1 MKPLQGSDDTP
12 PLRRWRTIIIAIIS
26 VLLTVL
32 FAVLAEQMVEEEPSI
47 KISYNKNSDAT
58 LMPNLLFTFNKK
70 FSLRCDGFPDCGKYF
85 VNTSIEDNAIYENI
99 NDPTYNNLNET
110 DDFIINVFD
119 SDYLSN
125 KDKSPDYIEY
135 LNTQNQYYIT
145 QGKDVENYYLLRFRR
160 TKRQEID
167 NSFLSKIGFS
177 PKYNTYYY
185 TESEMQIMPYI
196 TKLNG
201 ANFFAAL
208 HIKPWTLM
216 TEVEKDK
223 THVMKYANER
233 YFGPN
238 YDVFKD
244 ITDILGTI
252 SAIYGLMFAIYLF
265 LFKKDLS
272 SGEPYGLIYDIYNK
286 DKKKS
291 EKTE

>member
-1 MKPLQGSDDTP
+1 MFILDPFRPSQGSDDTP

-47 KISYNKNSDAT
+47 KISYNKNSDAA
-58 LMPNLLFTFNKK
+58 LMP
-70 FSLRCDGFPDCGKYF
+70 SFPDCGKYF
-85 VNTSIEDNAIYENI
+85 VNTSIEDNAIYESVSEPEMKFIWYLPNGTIKFKEKSKKFTFFIDI

-216 TEVEKDK
+216 TEVEKEQK
-223 THVMKYANER
+223 
-233 YFGPN
+233 
-238 YDVFKD
+238 
-244 ITDILGTI
+244 
-252 SAIYGLMFAIYLF
+252 
-265 LFKKDLS
+265 
-272 SGEPYGLIYDIYNK
+272 
-286 DKKKS
+286 
-291 EKTE
+291 